1 MSDFEIYLPT
11 GFSHIVDLAGADHIL
26 FLLTL
31 CTGYLSRNLKKLVWL
46 VTAFTV
52 GHCITLAV
60 STLWQNIIPQV
71 ITERLIALT
80 ILMTAIFN
88 VADIILKF
96 KIPHRTYYVLSVLFG
111 FVHGMG
117 FSSLLI
123 NMLGKEQNLFA
134 PLFFFNIGLELGQ
147 LIIVGV
153 IILINLIWATILRHR
168 YYLWLAF
175 ANFVIT
181 LIAAAM
187 LVERFTV

>member
-1 MSDFEIYLPT
+1 
-11 GFSHIVDLAGADHIL
+11 
-26 FLLTL
+26 
-31 CTGYLSRNLKKLVWL
+31 
-46 VTAFTV
+46 
-52 GHCITLAV
+52 
-60 STLWQNIIPQV
+60 
-71 ITERLIALT
+71 
-80 ILMTAIFN
+80 
-88 VADIILKF
+88 
-96 KIPHRTYYVLSVLFG
+96 VLFG